1 MKINSTTTWLLS
13 PWWLQWLVPM
23 GSIWFW
29 EPHLGDRFLTICSVW
44 QVCSAEGVNLRTDL
58 KYLYSSRAMYLLQSC
73 ITFCT
78 VYNKGS
84 CFLFLPDCLGSC
96 FACAV
101 GCCLGWEEPLD
112 VFVGSVVVQGTAHHL
127 GPGAGTKSPGLL
139 SPQSP
144 CPLPSSG
151 FVAPGSGYC
160 HGFHKATSHERIHL
174 EWGWLL
180 PSRCNLILLLPQGFS
195 ESSTPLETQAPAI
208 RAKAGVDLSGTP
220 LHKLL
225 AVVPPLSLFLV

>member
-1 MKINSTTTWLLS
+1 MKINSTTAWLLS

-29 EPHLGDRFLTICSVW
+29 EPHLGDRFLTVCSVW

-96 FACAV
+96 FACAL
-101 GCCLGWEEPLD
+101 GCCLGLWGLEWPRLQPIIWGLESG
-112 VFVGSVVVQGTAHHL
+112 VA
-127 GPGAGTKSPGLL
+127 GAGSSGAAL
-139 SPQSP
+139 SPV
-144 CPLPSSG
+144 LD
-151 FVAPGSGYC
+151 
-160 HGFHKATSHERIHL
+160 
-174 EWGWLL
+174 
-180 PSRCNLILLLPQGFS
+180 LLLLGMD
-195 ESSTPLETQAPAI
+195 PAM
-208 RAKAGVDLSGTP
+208 AFTK
-220 LHKLL
+220 LHPMRGSIWKGG
-225 AVVPPLSLFLV
+225 AFCPVAAI

>member
-1 MKINSTTTWLLS
+1 MACTHGER
-13 PWWLQWLVPM
+13 LVLGTP
-23 GSIWFW
+23 
-29 EPHLGDRFLTICSVW
+29 PLGDRFLTICSVW

-101 GCCLGWEEPLD
+101 DAARAGRSPGCACGVCTGPGYSPALG
-112 VFVGSVVVQGTAHHL
+112 VS
-127 GPGAGTKSPGLL
+127 GAGTKAAGLL
-139 SPQSP
+139 SPQPP

-151 FVAPGSGYC
+151 FDAAGCGWC
-160 HGFHKATSHERIHL
+160 HGFHKATSHERIPL

-180 PSRCNLILLLPQGFS
+180 PSRCNLIFPLP
-195 ESSTPLETQAPAI
+195 
-208 RAKAGVDLSGTP
+208 RV
-220 LHKLL
+220 
-225 AVVPPLSLFLV
+225 SL